1 MLQRLRMLSVE
12 VNNNVHALFIYLQIF
27 VFCFVFFVLLI
38 ALTERWDDLIIK
50 LIFCGFLASRQI
62 KTLVKLSNLN
72 QEKQLEHE
80 ISKYLKSKKKKKT
93 KRQTMLRFLSN
104 IWDSVKYRKLKRT
117 IQFAICKVVFVF
129 SLPGHFTSKAR
140 WGNISL

>member
-38 ALTERWDDLIIK
+38 ALTERWDDLVIK
-50 LIFCGFLASRQI
+50 LNFCGFLTSRQI
-62 KTLVKLSNLN
+62 KTLVKMSDLN

-80 ISKYLKSKKKKKT
+80 ITKYLKRKKKT

-104 IWDSVKYRKLKRT
+104 IWDSVKYRKTEKNDSVCYL
-117 IQFAICKVVFVF
+117 QGCFCVF
-129 SLPGHFTSKAR
+129 FTGAFYVKGSVR
-140 WGNISL
+140 